1 MRTSMCLRLSG
12 SLLLL
17 PLAATVQRA
26 VGVVAHRY
34 VEDHRDD
41 AEHDAGRHVLLH
53 DRDEDREDHGSEGG
67 TVDRAA
73 PSRRLVELVLALLTG
88 RRLLLGLAQRPR
100 AGGLPGA
107 PGPLDSAG
115 LGTAVLTPALLPG
128 LGHGGLLSLTL
139 PRCSARRSPRA
150 PRAPLSEQG
159 RRARS
164 RPPARAA
171 GSARLSLSAAS
182 GGSRARSWRP
192 APDRAP

>member
-26 VGVVAHRY
+26 VGVVAHRH

-53 DRDEDREDHGSEGG
+53 DRDEDREDHGGEGG

-73 PSRRLVELVLALLTG
+73 PGGRLVELVLALLAG
-88 RRLLLGLAQRPR
+88 RRLLLGLAEGPR

-107 PGPLDSAG
+107 TGPLDSAG
-115 LGTAVLTPALLPG
+115 LGTAVLTPALLLG

-139 PRCSARRSPRA
+139 PRCC
-150 PRAPLSEQG
+150 G
-159 RRARS
+159 RRARAD
-164 RPPARAA
+164 R
-171 GSARLSLSAAS
+171 
-182 GGSRARSWRP
+182 
-192 APDRAP
+192 RAPPPVPGRPTR

>member
-1 MRTSMCLRLSG
+1 MRLRLPG

-17 PLAATVQRA
+17 PLAAAVQRA

-53 DRDEDREDHGSEGG
+53 DGDEDREDHGSEGG

-73 PSRRLVELVLALLTG
+73 PGRRLVELVLALLAG

-115 LGTAVLTPALLPG
+115 LGTAVLTPALLLG

-139 PRCSARRSPRA
+139 RRWC
-150 PRAPLSEQG
+150 G
-159 RRARS
+159 RRV
-164 RPPARAA
+164 RA
-171 GSARLSLSAAS
+171 GL
-182 GGSRARSWRP
+182 RAR
-192 APDRAP
+192 

>member
-12 SLLLL
+12 TLLLL

-26 VGVVAHRY
+26 VGVVAHRH

-53 DRDEDREDHGSEGG
+53 DRDEDREDHGGERGA
-67 TVDRAA
+67 VDRAA
-73 PSRRLVELVLALLTG
+73 PGGRLVELVLALLA
-88 RRLLLGLAQRPR
+88 RRCLLLGLGERAG
-100 AGGLPGA
+100 AGGLAGA

-115 LGTAVLTPALLPG
+115 LGTAVLTPALLLG

-139 PRCSARRSPRA
+139 PRWCARRIPRA
-150 PRAPLSEQG
+150 RRAPLSG
-159 RRARS
+159 RGPRARS

-171 GSARLSLSAAS
+171 
-182 GGSRARSWRP
+182 RP
-192 APDRAP
+192 ARRSR